1 MFNDIH
7 ELECDL
13 SPAGDC
19 EKEEGDEDNIMEPT
33 PKHCRLAS
41 QIGLLRLQGSSV

>member
-7 ELECDL
+7 DRECDL
-13 SPAGDC
+13 SPAADC
-19 EKEEGDEDNIMEPT
+19 EEGDEDNMEPT